1 MYICTH
7 AHLGIKI
14 NFLFFFSFHFK
25 NSKYYLF
32 SIIYWNLFTFYFI
45 CVFYFYWFGFVYCLL
60 TDWSTSLQTTR
71 SSSAKTDD
79 DDDVSLKTSTTTTTS
94 PSPSTIATNVN
105 NINSPNYLADE
116 ELLYCD
122 RIDVAAVNELSS
134 LLLDELRAAKSR
146 NLTCTEVSIPCD
158 LTTRIASEIIRMS
171 EREPCGVRGCTVF
184 IEFEE
189 EPQNSR
195 RIGTLKV
202 DTEMVSTFE
211 LYLTL
216 RQDKRGWASL
226 LPQFMKN
233 LSRSITISPEFT
245 LTKHKL
251 YSPNESS

>member
-1 MYICTH
+1 MEVLSVQNQYPER
-7 AHLGIKI
+7 
-14 NFLFFFSFHFK
+14 
-25 NSKYYLF
+25 F
-32 SIIYWNLFTFYFI
+32 SIISNSTK
-45 CVFYFYWFGFVYCLL
+45 
-60 TDWSTSLQTTR
+60 TKDWSSSLQATR
-71 SSSAKTDD
+71 NSTKNQIN
-79 DDDVSLKTSTTTTTS
+79 STTSVNTT
-94 PSPSTIATNVN
+94 
-105 NINSPNYLADE
+105 SPNYLADE

-122 RIDVAAVNELSS
+122 KIEAAAINDLSIR
-134 LLLDELRAAKSR
+134 LLDELRAAKSR
-146 NLTCTEVSIPCD
+146 NLACTEVSIPCD
-158 LTTRIASEIIRMS
+158 LTTRIASEIIRVS
-171 EREPCGVRGCTVF
+171 EREPCGIRGCTVY

-202 DTEMVSTFE
+202 DSEMVSTFE

-233 LSRSITISPEFT
+233 LSRSVTINPEFS

>member
-1 MYICTH
+1 DKMEILSVQNQYPER
-7 AHLGIKI
+7 
-14 NFLFFFSFHFK
+14 
-25 NSKYYLF
+25 F
-32 SIIYWNLFTFYFI
+32 SIISNT
-45 CVFYFYWFGFVYCLL
+45 
-60 TDWSTSLQTTR
+60 TKTKDWSTSLQTTH
-71 SSSAKTDD
+71 STTKTD
-79 DDDVSLKTSTTTTTS
+79 VNTTINSNTNTTTTS
-94 PSPSTIATNVN
+94 VN
-105 NINSPNYLADE
+105 NNSPNYLADE

-122 RIDVAAVNELSS
+122 KFELAAINDLASR
-134 LLLDELRAAKSR
+134 LLEELRAAKSR

-158 LTTRIASEIIRMS
+158 LTTRIASEIIRVS
-171 EREPCGVRGCTVF
+171 EREPCGIRGCTLY

-202 DTEMVSTFE
+202 DHEMVSTFE

-233 LSRSITISPEFT
+233 LSRSITISPEFN

>member
-1 MYICTH
+1 M
-7 AHLGIKI
+7 AE
-14 NFLFFFSFHFK
+14 
-25 NSKYYLF
+25 
-32 SIIYWNLFTFYFI
+32 
-45 CVFYFYWFGFVYCLL
+45 
-60 TDWSTSLQTTR
+60 
-71 SSSAKTDD
+71 
-79 DDDVSLKTSTTTTTS
+79 
-94 PSPSTIATNVN
+94 
-105 NINSPNYLADE
+105 E
-116 ELLYCD
+116 ELFYCD
-122 RIDVAAVNELSS
+122 KVEAAAINDLSNR
-134 LLLDELRAAKSR
+134 LLDELRAAKSR

-158 LTTRIASEIIRMS
+158 LTTRIASEIIRVS
-171 EREPCGVRGCTVF
+171 EREPCGIRGCTVY

-202 DTEMVSTFE
+202 DSEMVSTFE

-233 LSRSITISPEFT
+233 LSRSVTISPEFS

>member
-1 MYICTH
+1 MEILSVQNQYPER
-7 AHLGIKI
+7 
-14 NFLFFFSFHFK
+14 
-25 NSKYYLF
+25 F
-32 SIIYWNLFTFYFI
+32 SIISNT
-45 CVFYFYWFGFVYCLL
+45 
-60 TDWSTSLQTTR
+60 TKTKDWSTSLQTTH
-71 SSSAKTDD
+71 STTKTD
-79 DDDVSLKTSTTTTTS
+79 VNTTINSNTNTTTTTS
-94 PSPSTIATNVN
+94 VN
-105 NINSPNYLADE
+105 NNSPNYLADE

-122 RIDVAAVNELSS
+122 KFELAAINDLASR
-134 LLLDELRAAKSR
+134 LLEELRAAKSR

-158 LTTRIASEIIRMS
+158 LTTRIASEIIRVS
-171 EREPCGVRGCTVF
+171 EREPCGIRGCTLY

-202 DTEMVSTFE
+202 DHEMVSTFE

-233 LSRSITISPEFT
+233 LSRSITISPEFS

>member
-1 MYICTH
+1 MKKTT
-7 AHLGIKI
+7 L
-14 NFLFFFSFHFK
+14 
-25 NSKYYLF
+25 
-32 SIIYWNLFTFYFI
+32 
-45 CVFYFYWFGFVYCLL
+45 
-60 TDWSTSLQTTR
+60 DWSTSLQTTH
-71 SSSAKTDD
+71 STTKTD
-79 DDDVSLKTSTTTTTS
+79 VNTTINSNTNTTTTS
-94 PSPSTIATNVN
+94 VN
-105 NINSPNYLADE
+105 NNSPNYLADE

-122 RIDVAAVNELSS
+122 KFELAAINDLASR
-134 LLLDELRAAKSR
+134 LLEELRAAKSR

-158 LTTRIASEIIRMS
+158 LTTRIASEIIRVS
-171 EREPCGVRGCTVF
+171 EREPCGIRGCTLY

-202 DTEMVSTFE
+202 DHEMVSTFE

-233 LSRSITISPEFT
+233 LSRSITISPEFS

>member
-1 MYICTH
+1 MEILSVQNQYPER
-7 AHLGIKI
+7 
-14 NFLFFFSFHFK
+14 
-25 NSKYYLF
+25 F
-32 SIIYWNLFTFYFI
+32 SIISNT
-45 CVFYFYWFGFVYCLL
+45 
-60 TDWSTSLQTTR
+60 TKTKDWSTSLQTTTR
-71 SSSAKTDD
+71 NNTKTD
-79 DDDVSLKTSTTTTTS
+79 VKTTTS
-94 PSPSTIATNVN
+94 NNNNTTNDN
-105 NINSPNYLADE
+105 TTNSPNYLADE

-122 RIDVAAVNELSS
+122 KIDRAAVDNLASR
-134 LLLDELRAAKSR
+134 LLDELRAAKSR

-158 LTTRIASEIIRMS
+158 LTTRIASEIIRVS
-171 EREPCGVRGCTVF
+171 EREPCGIRGCTLY

-202 DTEMVSTFE
+202 DYEMVSTFE

-233 LSRSITISPEFT
+233 LSRSITISPEFS